1 MAPMRVAQPGG
12 GAVAAEGLQQP
23 SGLAIEVDD
32 DTGAVT
38 FRDAAAPDPSTSVQ
52 DFDDNL
58 AERLPAEALA
68 VIAEELLR
76 GIAADERSRQEML
89 DHYTRGMDLLGLRLE
104 GDAGGFATGQGG
116 KNISKVR
123 HPILLWACVRFQA
136 GARNELLPAAGPV
149 KAKVDGTETP
159 DEQQLA
165 RDFEQDFNHYLTVT
179 ASEYYPD
186 TDRGLFYLAYGGTLF
201 KKVYH
206 CPLRERPVSEC
217 VYMPDLIVS
226 NDATDLENAIRVTH
240 KFEMARHT
248 VARLQQDGFYLDIA
262 LGQPTEATVDQA
274 KQKQAQIAGVSAQ
287 REQAEDKQHTIYE
300 CYTELDLGTDGYKE
314 KGAPAA
320 GRCPIACR
328 STMTAARSWR
338 SAETGK
344 KATRA
349 SSGASASSNMG
360 SSPASASTIT
370 DSCI

>member
-1 MAPMRVAQPGG
+1 VGPSLSHPFDKLRRERGQKDIKHDLWQRSDARWRGCGAVSAGPIPFVAGMSPMRVAQPGG

-38 FRDAAAPDPSTSVQ
+38 FRDAAAPDPSTSAQ

-104 GDAGGFATGQGG
+104 GDAGGFAAGQGG

-179 ASEYYPD
+179 
-186 TDRGLFYLAYGGTLF
+186 
-201 KKVYH
+201 
-206 CPLRERPVSEC
+206 
-217 VYMPDLIVS
+217 
-226 NDATDLENAIRVTH
+226 
-240 KFEMARHT
+240 
-248 VARLQQDGFYLDIA
+248 
-262 LGQPTEATVDQA
+262 
-274 KQKQAQIAGVSAQ
+274 
-287 REQAEDKQHTIYE
+287 
-300 CYTELDLGTDGYKE
+300 
-314 KGAPAA
+314 
-320 GRCPIACR
+320 
-328 STMTAARSWR
+328 
-338 SAETGK
+338 
-344 KATRA
+344 
-349 SSGASASSNMG
+349 
-360 SSPASASTIT
+360 
-370 DSCI
+370 